1 LPKNRSPIYRQTSP
15 ASACGGRCF
24 GIGSQAKGE
33 PWKFYDLG
41 HGYCAYDFFEQC
53 PHRMACAKCSFYV
66 PKDSSKAQLLEGRAN
81 LLRMMQ
87 EIPLTDEE
95 KSAVED
101 GIAALN
107 SLTTRLADIP
117 APDGRTPKQLVQIT
131 NERN

>member
-1 LPKNRSPIYRQTSP
+1 MSRQP
-15 ASACGGRCF
+15 
-24 GIGSQAKGE
+24 
-33 PWKFYDLG
+33 
-41 HGYCAYDFFEQC
+41 
-53 PHRMACAKCSFYV
+53 
-66 PKDSSKAQLLEGRAN
+66 LE
-81 LLRMMQ
+81 

-131 NERN
+131 NERK